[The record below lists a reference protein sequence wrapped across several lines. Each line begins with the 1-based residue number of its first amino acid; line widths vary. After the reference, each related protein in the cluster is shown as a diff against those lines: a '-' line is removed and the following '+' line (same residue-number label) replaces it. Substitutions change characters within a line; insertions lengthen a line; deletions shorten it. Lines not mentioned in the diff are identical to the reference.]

1 MDPLSALSVAASAV
15 QFVDFSSRLVAGS
28 LELHNSAT
36 GQLVEHTDLE
46 HVTKNLDKLTT
57 DLYHSLSLDK
67 LTEND
72 QRLHEVCRKCHGTA
86 VELSKALDKLKA
98 QRGSKWESVA
108 KALRSIWSREK
119 IETLR
124 GRLDKHRQELI
135 LLILVMLRPVCTA
148 YRRNKCTI
156 S

>member
-36 GQLVEHTDLE
+36 GQLEEHIDLE

-57 DLYHSLSLDK
+57 DLYCSLSLDT
-67 LTEND
+67 LTENE
-72 QRLHEVCRKCHGTA
+72 QRLHELCRNCHGTA
-86 VELSKALDKLKA
+86 IELSKALDKLKA
-98 QRGSKWESVA
+98 QRGSKWESVV

-124 GRLDKHRQELI
+124 ERLDKHRQELI

-148 YRRNKCTI
+148 YRCNKCTI